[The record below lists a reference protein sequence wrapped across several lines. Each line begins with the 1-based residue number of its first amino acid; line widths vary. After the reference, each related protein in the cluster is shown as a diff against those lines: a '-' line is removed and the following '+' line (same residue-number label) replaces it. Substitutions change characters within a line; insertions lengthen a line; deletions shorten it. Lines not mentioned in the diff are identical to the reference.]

1 MFSRQIAGY
10 RALLGD
16 TSAEVL
22 RIVGRDL
29 DRAASP
35 RASRTHLS
43 AAE

>member
-1 MFSRQIAGY
+1 MFSRQIASY
-10 RALLGD
+10 RAMLGD

-29 DRAASP
+29 DRGAQLVQ
-35 RASRTHLS
+35 RRTLS

>member
-16 TSAEVL
+16 SSAEVL

-35 RASRTHLS
+35 RPRSHLS